1 METSAEELYP
11 VDISAAR
18 WAAKPSD
25 VILAAQG
32 AEAGQPEETRE
43 APIDQAAPQDEVPEH
58 PERMSEDVAAEP
70 SSHLEPWAS
79 PHAQMLGMELIPS
92 VRP

>member
-18 WAAKPSD
+18 WAAEPSD

-32 AEAGQPEETRE
+32 AEEGQPEETRE
-43 APIDQAAPQDEVPEH
+43 APVDQASPQDEVPEH
-58 PERMSEDVAAEP
+58 PERMNEDVAAEP
-70 SSHLEPWAS
+70 NSHPEPRAS
-79 PHAQMLGMELIPS
+79 P
-92 VRP
+92 